1 MLIGVNEIEEGLYH
15 MKMKKKQMC
24 LDRLID
30 ICKDVMKI
38 DVKAQRTFIEN
49 PKKYIIEQ
57 SKIKTGLM
65 HVKEDKFLELVG
77 LPIGRIDKEFEYYQS
92 FNVDL
97 FAPIPSF
104 EVHTTNK
111 EQEIEYKAL
120 LGLCKELN
128 LYKHPL
134 PLNIQYQFN
143 GDVLLKDNKWIP
155 NYNKIMLL

>member
-1 MLIGVNEIEEGLYH
+1 MLIGINEIEESLYH
-15 MKMKKKQMC
+15 MKMKKKQMAM
-24 LDRLID
+24 DRLIKLCQEV
-30 ICKDVMKI
+30 IKI
-38 DVKAQRTFIEN
+38 DVDAQKTFIEN

-57 SKIKTGLM
+57 SKIKTGLL
-65 HVKEDKFLELVG
+65 HVKDDKFLELVG
-77 LPIGRIDKEFEYYQS
+77 LPISILDKEFEYYQS

-97 FAPIPSF
+97 FAPVPSF

>member
-1 MLIGVNEIEEGLYH
+1 MLIGVNEIEESLYH

-38 DVKAQRTFIEN
+38 EVNAQKTFIEN

-57 SKIKTGLM
+57 SKIKTGLISI
-65 HVKEDKFLELVG
+65 KEVEFLKLVD
-77 LPIGRIDKEFEYYQS
+77 LPINEIDITFEKYQS

-97 FAPIPSF
+97 FAPVPSF
-104 EVHTTNK
+104 EIHTTNK
-111 EQEIEYKAL
+111 EQEIEYKAI

-128 LYKHPL
+128 LYKQPL
-134 PLNIQYQFN
+134 PLQLQFQFN
-143 GDVLLKDNKWIP
+143 GDILLKDSKWIP
-155 NYNKIMLL
+155 NYNKIMLI

>member
-1 MLIGVNEIEEGLYH
+1 MLIGYNEIEEELYH
-15 MKMKKKQMC
+15 IKIKKKQMC
-24 LDRLID
+24 LDRLIE

-38 DVKAQRTFIEN
+38 EVNAQKTFIEN

-65 HVKEDKFLELVG
+65 HIKDDKFLELVG
-77 LPIGRIDKEFEYYQS
+77 LPIDKLDKEFDYYNS

-128 LYKHPL
+128 LYKHHL
-134 PLNIQYQFN
+134 PLQLQFQFN
-143 GDVLLKDNKWIP
+143 GDILLKNNKWIP